1 METYLVFIVS
11 FINFANFMREKIIIK
26 ASELFLSIGFKT
38 VTMDDLANSMSISK
52 KTIYQYFE
60 NKNQLISSCTE
71 SLQKSIT
78 QTFRDLRENTNNPII
93 ELFQIKKEV
102 MKILGNTETAPQFQL
117 QKFYPEI
124 YTELKNR
131 ELDLVRDTI
140 NESLQKGMETG
151 YFRKD
156 INIDFVTR
164 IYINGMRGV
173 RDVDLFPLKEFK
185 IEMVLEEFIEYHV
198 RAISTKKGLDLLNR
212 INNSLPQ

>member
-11 FINFANFMREKIIIK
+11 FTNFANFMREKIIKK

-38 VTMDDLANSMSISK
+38 VTMDDLAQSMSISK

-156 INIDFVTR
+156 INIDFITR

-212 INNSLPQ
+212 INNSLPR